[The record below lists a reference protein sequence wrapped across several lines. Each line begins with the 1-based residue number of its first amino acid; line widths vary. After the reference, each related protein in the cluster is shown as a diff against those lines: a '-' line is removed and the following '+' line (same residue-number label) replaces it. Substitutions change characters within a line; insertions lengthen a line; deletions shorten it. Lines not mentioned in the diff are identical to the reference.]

1 MTEAQAIRL
10 IGGLMAAYRVGQ
22 TITDD
27 TADAYVEDILDL
39 DFEPAA
45 LAVKTLRQTS
55 KFLPSIA
62 EIRQAAA
69 EIHAG
74 HLPDE
79 DEAWAE
85 VMANIRHHGWT
96 GTPTWTHPAIH
107 ATVKAMGWRDLCAS
121 TNQVADRAHF
131 LSLYRTQRARL
142 ERDRQI
148 DPAIREMAALIANS
162 MRELDA

>member
-1 MTEAQAIRL
+1 MTKSQAVRL
-10 IGGLMAAYRVGQ
+10 IGGLLAAYRTGQ
-22 TITDD
+22 TISDD
-27 TADAYVEDILDL
+27 TADAYVEDVLDL

-45 LAVKTLRQTS
+45 LAIKTLRQTS
-55 KFLPSIA
+55 RFLPSIA

-69 EIHAG
+69 EIHSG

-85 VMANIRHHGWT
+85 VMANIRAHGWT
-96 GTPTWTHPAIH
+96 GHPTWTHPAIET
-107 ATVKAMGWRDLCAS
+107 TVRTFGWRDLCAS

-131 LSLYRTQRARL
+131 LALYRTQRVRL

-148 DPAIREMAALIANS
+148 DPAIREMAALVAQ
-162 MRELDA
+162 MPKELGA